1 MREDLFITSEHL
13 TSKYALFRQFL
24 NSCPNTRCIFSKND
38 LSGTISATISVL
50 ITSDSPGLLDIVLTD
65 KNVPKHIP
73 ILVLGKSDVPP
84 SPPPLQDEK
93 RLIDFLLLPV
103 SQDILRYKLL
113 FLDHIKTISAE
124 YYGTLNIHKEVLDNL
139 SKRDGLTGLFNRR
152 HLTETLKNEFQHAL
166 TVGEDLSL
174 LILNIDYFNE
184 INRSSGLKF
193 GDAVLNEIS
202 ARLTVNTRDSDTC
215 YRFSGED
222 FVILMPQANLELA
235 NQTGEKIRT
244 ACSSKPFIHFEKQ
257 KSITVSIG
265 VASLKTHALKNH
277 DEFISMAET
286 ALYMAKA
293 GGRNRVHTL
302 APSGA
307 NQEYSAQQSLANLKE
322 TINRILDKTRSS
334 TISSLQLLAKEI
346 AGTKYKNHI
355 DQVSLYIE
363 LLGEQLGLPANLIL
377 TFQNAITLHNS
388 IRFFLH
394 NDLLDKE
401 TTLSKGERKVMDDLP
416 FKLTEITDI
425 FDYFANERTLLL
437 SHSERYDGNG
447 GPHGLKGSEIPLGA
461 RLFNIVDSLAAMN
474 SDRPFRPRL
483 DPDAIVGELIN
494 EAGKQFDPHLV
505 LHTLNM
511 IRENNLLDLSPDRLE
526 QIHQNMIN
534 NFPEIAD
541 E

>member
-1 MREDLFITSEHL
+1 MNEDFLITSEHL
-13 TSKYALFRQFL
+13 TSDSVPLRQIL
-24 NSCPNTRCIFSKND
+24 GSCPPVRCIFSETDFLNAV
-38 LSGTISATISVL
+38 SGTVSAV
-50 ITSDSPGLLDIVLTD
+50 ITSDNPELLDIILANRD
-65 KNVPKHIP
+65 IPEHIP
-73 ILVLGKSDVPP
+73 ILVLGESGNPP
-84 SPPPLQDEK
+84 SPTNQPEEN
-93 RLIDFLLLPV
+93 RLIDVLPLPV
-103 SQDILRYKLL
+103 SKDLLRYKLI
-113 FLDHIKTISAE
+113 FLDRIKTINEE
-124 YYGTLNIHKEVLDNL
+124 YYTTLNIHREVLDNL
-139 SKRDGLTGLFNRR
+139 SKRDGLTGLFNRH

-166 TVGEDLSL
+166 TVGGDLSL

-193 GDAVLNEIS
+193 GDAVLNEMS
-202 ARLTVNTRDSDTC
+202 ARLTVNTSGSDTC

-222 FVILMPQANLELA
+222 FVILMPQSDLEQAKL
-235 NQTGEKIRT
+235 TGEKIRT
-244 ACSSKPFIHFEKQ
+244 ACSAKPFIHYEKE

-265 VASLKTHALKNH
+265 VASLKTHSMENH
-277 DEFISMAET
+277 DELISMAET

-302 APSGA
+302 APSGTD
-307 NQEYSAQQSLANLKE
+307 QQYSSQQSLANLKE
-322 TINRILDKTRSS
+322 TINRILNKTRSS

-346 AGTKYKNHI
+346 AGSKYKNHI
-355 DQVSLYIE
+355 NQVSRYIE
-363 LLGEQLGLPANLIL
+363 LLGEQLGLPPNLII

-401 TTLSKGERKVMDDLP
+401 GTLSADERKVMDDLP

-437 SHSERYDGNG
+437 SHSERYDGKG

-474 SDRPFRPRL
+474 SERPFRPKL
-483 DPDAIVGELIN
+483 PPGAIVDELIN

-511 IRENNLLDLSPDRLE
+511 ISENNLLDLSPEHLK
-526 QIHQNMIN
+526 QIHQNMID

>member
-1 MREDLFITSEHL
+1 MREDFLITADHL

-24 NSCPNTRCIFSKND
+24 NSYPATWCIFSEKD
-38 LSGTISATISVL
+38 LLNPFPETISII
-50 ITSDSPGLLDIVLTD
+50 ITPDSPVLLDTIVAD
-65 KNVPKHIP
+65 RNIPEHIP
-73 ILVLGKSDVPP
+73 ILVLGTSDVPP
-84 SPPPLQDEK
+84 SPLTLQDEK
-93 RLIDFLLLPV
+93 RLIDFLPLPV
-103 SQDILRYKLL
+103 SQNLLRYKLL
-113 FLDHIKTISAE
+113 FLNNINTISAG
-124 YYGTLNIHKEVLDNL
+124 YYGTLNSHKDILDNL

-166 TVGEDLSL
+166 TVNGELSL

-193 GDAVLNEIS
+193 GDAVLNEMS
-202 ARLTVNTRDSDTC
+202 ARLTINTRDSDTC

-222 FVILMPQANLELA
+222 FVVLMPQANLELA
-235 NQTGEKIRT
+235 SQTGEKIRT
-244 ACSSKPFIHFEKQ
+244 ACSSKPFIHYEKQ

-265 VASLKTHALKNH
+265 IASIKTHALGNH
-277 DEFISMAET
+277 DELISMAET

-293 GGRNRVHTL
+293 GGRNRVHAL
-302 APSGA
+302 APSGT

-355 DQVSLYIE
+355 DRVSLYIE
-363 LLGEQLGLPANLIL
+363 LLGEQLGLPPSLII

-401 TTLSKGERKVMDDLP
+401 STLSKGERKVMDDLP

-447 GPHGLKGSEIPLGA
+447 GPHGLKGNEIPLGA

-483 DPDAIVGELIN
+483 PPDSIVDELVN

-511 IRENNLLDLSPDRLE
+511 IRENNLLDLSPDRLK

-534 NFPEIAD
+534 NFPEISD